1 MSGVLCLS
9 FLIFFFEE
17 NQTKPNQTFH
27 CSDWFPPV
35 SDFEFLNLCFLLPFN
50 RHLYRGGDGARTLT
64 AGGSLCHY
72 EEQGFGV
79 FSGEFQEFL
88 IQYHRPEIQD

>member
-1 MSGVLCLS
+1 M
-9 FLIFFFEE
+9 
-17 NQTKPNQTFH
+17 H
-27 CSDWFPPV
+27 
-35 SDFEFLNLCFLLPFN
+35 
-50 RHLYRGGDGARTLT
+50 RGGDGARTLT
-64 AGGSLCHY
+64 AGGSLCYY